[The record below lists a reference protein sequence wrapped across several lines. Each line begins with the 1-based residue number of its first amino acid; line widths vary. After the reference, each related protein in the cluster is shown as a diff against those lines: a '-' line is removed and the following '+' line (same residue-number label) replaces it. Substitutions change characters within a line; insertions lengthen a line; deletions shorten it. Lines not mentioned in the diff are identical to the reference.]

1 MNLNMKN
8 SINDFAV
15 DRKNDICYY
24 QDLDNQVKTENR
36 NAIAM

>member
-15 DRKNDICYY
+15 DRKNDICNY